1 MEPGQ
6 QTKKAPRPNETRGKQ
21 LVGCGQP
28 KELGWEGG
36 YQLLATVSG
45 CQPPPRAL

>member
-1 MEPGQ
+1 MRRRA
-6 QTKKAPRPNETRGKQ
+6 KK

-28 KELGWEGG
+28 KELFENR
-36 YQLLATVSG
+36 YLLATVSG